1 MPSRISASS
10 AGTAATSLPIAVGTW
25 VRVIAGADAAA
36 ARICGS
42 SLGPVGGE
50 MAMAAAAGRTP
61 ERPRLLGFFR
71 LRDLGMLTTVR
82 SDTDNAV
89 TPRCGGAQAG

>member
-1 MPSRISASS
+1 VAYHSCAQIEADV
-10 AGTAATSLPIAVGTW
+10 L
-25 VRVIAGADAAA
+25 VIAGAAAAA

-42 SLGPVGGE
+42 SLGPVGRE
-50 MAMAAAAGRTP
+50 MAMAAAIGRTP
-61 ERPRLLGFFR
+61 ERPRLLGFFFR

-89 TPRCGGAQAG
+89 TPRCGGTQAG